1 MNHPIEYE
9 LFAKQ
14 KMNALIAEGL
24 RNQSLHRQRQAA
36 LGQRGPAEAV
46 DQRSPPRAGVA
57 SRILAWARRI
67 TWLNA
72 QGRSLGL

>member
-24 RNQSLHRQRQAA
+24 RNQALRWLQQAE
-36 LGQRGPAEAV
+36 RGPAEAV